1 VKYKIF
7 ILILPVYLYAAD
19 MNMFDPKTA
28 AMFNSIADPKKPEAS
43 PQQQEAKPSEM
54 MVIDPK
60 DRAKDFKAAF
70 DILRINQTQSKITYF
85 LEDKSQISGIMEV
98 SILPGG
104 TMLSFRLASTKG
116 ISYKIVPVEQIKS
129 IGL

>member
-1 VKYKIF
+1 MKHK
-7 ILILPVYLYAAD
+7 ILILLLPVYFYAAD

-28 AMFNSIADPKKPEAS
+28 AMFNAIADPKKPAAPVE
-43 PQQQEAKPSEM
+43 EAKPSEM

-85 LEDKSQISGIMEV
+85 LEDKTQISGIMEV

-104 TMLSFRLASTKG
+104 TMLSFRLATTKG

-129 IGL
+129 VGL

>member
-1 VKYKIF
+1 
-7 ILILPVYLYAAD
+7 

-28 AMFNSIADPKKPEAS
+28 AMFNAIADPKKPAAPVE
-43 PQQQEAKPSEM
+43 EAKPSEM

-85 LEDKSQISGIMEV
+85 LEDKTQISGIMEV

-104 TMLSFRLASTKG
+104 TMLSFRLATTKG

-129 IGL
+129 VGL